1 MNRQPGGVR
10 LAVGGQEGDHPVEA
24 VGADGGAAEASE
36 CVGQTLQIAAPARQH
51 HSLAAGAGSACEVAL
66 DHCRGRP
73 IPSGPA
79 LVLRPRPRR
88 GWRCRPKTELA
99 PARRAPSAQCRAD
112 PRTAR
117 GQNRRGGRRSSISWV
132 ASCQMS
138 VPPSTLVAAATAG
151 LAVPAGTA
159 SSPDKHRRITADAQ
173 PVRLGTQ
180 APRRVTSCCS
190 TSRGCPRCSWTAT
203 GSTSP
208 RCTSLRHRRKYFQ
221 HRAQLV
227 TESSSAGSRSA
238 VPQPPAQRDA
248 GSPLR

>member
-10 LAVGGQEGDHPVEA
+10 LVVGGQEGDHPVEA

-180 APRRVTSCCS
+180 APRRVSPAAQPRADARAAPGRRPGPHH
-190 TSRGCPRCSWTAT
+190 RGVPHCGTG
-203 GSTSP
+203 GSTS
-208 RCTSLRHRRKYFQ
+208 SIAL
-221 HRAQLV
+221 
-227 TESSSAGSRSA
+227 SSSRRVQAPVLALLFLNHLLNGTPGR
-238 VPQPPAQRDA
+238 R
-248 GSPLR
+248 